1 MKVSVKNKK
10 EIGLNA
16 TVKVKLPGQRLH
28 LRRMVSVGF
37 YFQIFFSQIIWIY
50 RNLTKSFYCGQIK
63 LSVLIVDSDRRK
75 NKE

>member
-50 RNLTKSFYCGQIK
+50 QNLTKSFYCGQIK